1 MTMTDAR
8 AILQAL
14 SESERE
20 RVDDLEVFAEIGSTN
35 TYLLE
40 RPAPRPGHFRVAIA
54 EHQTAG
60 RGRQGKHW
68 ISPPSSGLALSV
80 AFTFAGTPAS
90 VPSLTLAAGIGIAA
104 ALQTIGVRDIGL
116 KWPND
121 IVARDGKL
129 GGILTELQ
137 SRGGKGA
144 TVVIGVGLNVELPRT
159 MHIEAPGKWTSRITD
174 LRECVDELP
183 SRLPLTVG
191 MVQCLFGCL
200 DRFEAEGFG
209 TFHAAWETY
218 DWLKGKTVTSAQPA
232 GPVTGLAD
240 GIDSD
245 GALRVRTPEG
255 IRRIL
260 TGSVTV
266 CNPATAC
273 A

>member
-1 MTMTDAR
+1 MTDAA

-20 RVDDLEVFAEIGSTN
+20 RLDELEIFAQIDSTN
-35 TYLLE
+35 TWLLE
-40 RPAPRPGHFRVAIA
+40 RPAPRPGHFCVAIA

-60 RGRQGKHW
+60 RGRPGKQW

-80 AFTFAGTPAS
+80 SFTFAGTPAS
-90 VPSLTLAAGIGIAA
+90 LPSLTLAAGIGIAA
-104 ALQTIGVRDIGL
+104 ALQTIGVRDVGL

-137 SRGGKGA
+137 PGRGTGA
-144 TVVIGVGLNVELPRT
+144 TVVIGVGLNVELPRA
-159 MHIEAPGKWTSRITD
+159 MHMEAPVQWTARITD
-174 LRECVDELP
+174 LRECVDALP
-183 SRLPLTVG
+183 SRVTLTAG
-191 MVQCLFGCL
+191 MVQCLLGCL

-209 TFHAAWETY
+209 AFHAAWETY
-218 DWLKGKTVTSAQPA
+218 DWLKGKTVTIPQPA
-232 GPVTGLAD
+232 GPVTGIAD
-240 GIDSD
+240 GIDGD
-245 GALRVRTPEG
+245 GALRIRTPEG
-255 IRRIL
+255 IRRIV